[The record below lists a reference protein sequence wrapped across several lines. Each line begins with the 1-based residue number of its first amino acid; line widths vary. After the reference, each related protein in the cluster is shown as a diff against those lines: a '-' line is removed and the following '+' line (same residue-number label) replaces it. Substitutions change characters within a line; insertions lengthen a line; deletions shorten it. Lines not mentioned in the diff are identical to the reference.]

1 MQFTIK
7 KCKSFKERFLGMMFI
22 KEKKEIGYYFH
33 HCHSIHTFFCYFPL
47 DIVLLDKKDNIIEIK
62 KNIKPWRI
70 YFFKC
75 YSILEIPSGKMPI
88 TIKDYIKNMNKKS

>member
-7 KCKSFKERFLGMMFI
+7 KCESFKDRFIGMMFL
-22 KEKKEIGYYFH
+22 KEKKRMGYYFC

-47 DIVLLDKKDNIIEIK
+47 DIVLLDKKNHIIDIK
-62 KNIKPWRI
+62 KNIKPWHI

-75 YSILEIPSGKMPI
+75 YSILEVPSGALPSNIEK
-88 TIKDYIKNMNKKS
+88 YLSHL